1 MQKSFQYVK
10 KAWQFYPFVLK
21 MVIISEKSTYG
32 QVITAIGAFQLENL
46 KYLSAA

>member
-10 KAWQFYPFVLK
+10 KAWQFAPFVLK

-32 QVITAIGAFQLENL
+32 QVITAIGAF
-46 KYLSAA
+46 